1 MTVEEAKRV
10 IREDTPDGN
19 IAARLEA
26 IQIALQVLGRSASMK
41 KIWAWAEKAEDIR
54 DQLEE
59 VYIELNSDMRKL
71 QKLKE
76 KREERYASIFPGAI
90 DYSRDKVQSSA
101 SNPMEG
107 WMADID
113 AMDKEIAS
121 MQRIIG
127 YKKDR
132 YTAEFNLW
140 GEPVIWEH
148 YINLT
153 PWKRVGAKL
162 GISRK
167 TVYNQRKWYFEKQKE
182 NQK

>member
-1 MTVEEAKRV
+1 MNIEEAKRI

-26 IQIALQVLGRSASMK
+26 INIALRVLGKSASMK
-41 KIWAWAEKAEDIR
+41 EIFAWAERHEDARDRLEDIF
-54 DQLEE
+54 
-59 VYIELNSDMRKL
+59 IELGNDQREIW
-71 QKLKE
+71 KLKE
-76 KREERYASIFPGAI
+76 KRRERYASIFPGAI
-90 DYSRDKVQSSA
+90 DYSRDKVQTSA
-101 SNPMEG
+101 SSPMEG

-113 AMDKEIAS
+113 AMDKDIMS
-121 MQRIIG
+121 MQRALG

-140 GEPVIWEH
+140 DEPVIREH

-167 TVYNQRKWYFEKQKE
+167 TVYNRRKRYFETQK
-182 NQK
+182 KK